1 MGNGRDITDE
11 RNLETGGVDSAQG
24 GFTAGARSLHIHAN
38 GTHAVFL
45 SAAGGVFSRNLS
57 SKGSGLAGT
66 LESALAGGGP
76 AHGVAASIGEG
87 NDSII
92 ERSRDVGDAQRIFFF
107 SFFLT
112 ARLAL
117 AILHFLGAM
126 VSRSAEVWLHQIQL
140 PTSFY
145 PHCHDAD
152 PCGYE
157 RSCEYADHG
166 RADHGGAAGHG
177 SSQYPSDA

>member
-1 MGNGRDITDE
+1 MGNIRIITDSASDMP
-11 RNLETGGVDSAQG
+11 VDY
-24 GFTAGARSLHIHAN
+24 R
-38 GTHAVFL
+38 
-45 SAAGGVFSRNLS
+45 
-57 SKGSGLAGT
+57 
-66 LESALAGGGP
+66 E
-76 AHGVAASIGEG
+76 
-87 NDSII
+87 
-92 ERSRDVGDAQRIFFF
+92 DVTVVPL
-107 SFFLT
+107 FLT

-126 VSRSAEVWLHQIQL
+126 VSRSAEDGLHQIQL

-166 RADHGGAAGHG
+166 RADHGGGAGHG